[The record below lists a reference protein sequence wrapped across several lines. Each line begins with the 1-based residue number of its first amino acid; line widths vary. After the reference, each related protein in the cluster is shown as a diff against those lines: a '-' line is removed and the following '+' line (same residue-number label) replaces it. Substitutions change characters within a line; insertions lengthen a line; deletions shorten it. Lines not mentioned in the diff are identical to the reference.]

1 MKRITI
7 LCLSL
12 ALCVAAGLAEVSGT
26 SARGEPSARSF
37 WQRFKAAVI
46 KGDKETVA
54 SLSQYPIGM
63 SYGIASVKNR
73 AQFLRRYREVFNT
86 QTDAARCFTKA
97 SLAPDPENPKRFTV
111 ACPDAAGNEVVIY
124 HFVQT
129 RSGWRFNALD
139 NLNE

>member
-1 MKRITI
+1 MKRITV

-12 ALCVAAGLAEVSGT
+12 ALSGAALLVDVSGT
-26 SARGEPSARSF
+26 SAQGDHSAQTF
-37 WQRFKAAVI
+37 WQKFKAAVI
-46 KGDKETVA
+46 KGDKEVVA

-63 SYGIASVKNR
+63 SYGIASIRNR
-73 AQFLRRYREVFNT
+73 AQLLRRYPEIFT
-86 QTDAARCFTKA
+86 KQTDAALCFTKA
-97 SLAPDPENPKRFTV
+97 RLEPDTENPKKFTV

-129 RSGWRFNALD
+129 RRGWRFTALD